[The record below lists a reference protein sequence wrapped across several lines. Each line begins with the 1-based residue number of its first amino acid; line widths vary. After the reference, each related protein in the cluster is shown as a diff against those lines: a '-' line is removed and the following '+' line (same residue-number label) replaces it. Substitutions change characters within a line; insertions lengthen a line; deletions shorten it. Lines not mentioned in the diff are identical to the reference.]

1 MGFYRGPKIVTD
13 GLVLSIDPASK
24 RCNSASGGTI
34 LNNIALPGTYSTVIN
49 TTTSESIVSLDGIN
63 DYIRVTDSVSNVTL
77 SPTLATF
84 SIWFKANDTY
94 SNGNI
99 CSLISRGNY
108 NTSGGFFIHMR
119 NSGGDCKVNATF
131 SKSTTS
137 SYQFESTAQATMN
150 PFGEWN
156 NTTVTVNDTI
166 SLYVNGILSKT
177 KARTVSEIIYGNGNI
192 GTSGDHD
199 LMFVSSLGYAPT
211 LEQGSGGTWRPFNGD
226 FGLGM
231 MYNRV
236 LTADEVL
243 QNFNAQKSRFNL

>member
-1 MGFYRGPKIVTD
+1 MGFHRGPKIVTD

-49 TTTSESIVSLDGIN
+49 TTTSESIVSLDGVN
-63 DYIRVTDSVSNVTL
+63 DYIRVTDSVSNTTL

-84 SIWFKANDTY
+84 SIWFKADDTY
-94 SNGNI
+94 SSGNR

-108 NTSGGFFIHMR
+108 NNSGGFFIHMQ
-119 NSGGDCKVNATF
+119 NSGGNCQVYATF

-137 SYQFESTAQATMN
+137 SYQFETTSTITIN

-156 NTTVTVNDTI
+156 NVTVTVNDTI
-166 SLYVNGILSKT
+166 SLYTNGILSAT
-177 KARTVSEIIYGNGNI
+177 KARTVSEIIYGDGNI
-192 GTSGDHD
+192 GTNGDHD

-211 LEQGSGGTWRPFNGD
+211 LEQGAGGTWRPFNGD

-236 LTADEVL
+236 LAADEVS
-243 QNFNAQKSRFNL
+243 QNYIAQKSRFI